1 MPTQAMRRIHI
12 IYPDFHSL
20 YFHARLSPA
29 DITFVL
35 QSSGF
40 THGTPYGLIDCLFG
54 TLVGVHALMYRVT
67 LGLCPVVHRTSEFFF
82 HLCYQI
88 STRCKTIYCKNYTR
102 RACTMGLIPSGT
114 IQVSDFSLYTSHL
127 FLSILLTTFFLFYIG
142 YFLTGNSNASFVYCR
157 Y

>member
-29 DITFVL
+29 DINFVL

-40 THGTPYGLIDCLFG
+40 TRSTPYGLIDCLFG

-67 LGLCPVVHRTSEFFF
+67 LGLCPVIHRTSEFFF
-82 HLCYQI
+82 I
-88 STRCKTIYCKNYTR
+88 SVIKFLQDVKLYTAKTIHDVL
-102 RACTMGLIPSGT
+102 ALW
-114 IQVSDFSLYTSHL
+114 V
-127 FLSILLTTFFLFYIG
+127 
-142 YFLTGNSNASFVYCR
+142 
-157 Y
+157 